1 MSSSFEITSIRLY
14 TPLRNQLRGLHG
26 VYNLIEVISSWTE
39 QNCDQSLNVLLFSN
53 VVTLY
58 ATLQLNCEKP
68 PCLILIALAMNII
81 FHYVILY
88 STEFPESYNS
98 LIKDILVWEIVW
110 PHSDCPNLQWMLTT
124 IYHFVFDVTSG
135 FV

>member
-1 MSSSFEITSIRLY
+1 
-14 TPLRNQLRGLHG
+14 
-26 VYNLIEVISSWTE
+26 
-39 QNCDQSLNVLLFSN
+39 
-53 VVTLY
+53 
-58 ATLQLNCEKP
+58 
-68 PCLILIALAMNII
+68 MNII